1 MSSCFFVA
9 LFDLLHL
16 IQTHLL
22 FPQPTCSFDLTAF
35 GVTQFNRLNSH
46 AIISGQ
52 MRLRP
57 MFQHRATSVKVLF
70 YFFTCHPLHP
80 LSSEAW
86 QIQPSSFMAQ
96 IGIMWSFFLDI
107 RQLLHISFFYQPLDV
122 SFSNRCGYNHQIKPR
137 IDAVQYLTAEVCNFW
152 CCLKYFLLSKLIMQ
166 RYCNLLADSCE
177 MCTKQH

>member
-16 IQTHLL
+16 IQTYLL
-22 FPQPTCSFDLTAF
+22 FPQPTCLFDLTAF

-70 YFFTCHPLHP
+70 IFLLAIHYIHFLLKLDRFIPSPLWLKSASCGLFFR
-80 LSSEAW
+80 
-86 QIQPSSFMAQ
+86 
-96 IGIMWSFFLDI
+96 DI
-107 RQLLHISFFYQPLDV
+107 RQLLHISSFYQPLDV
-122 SFSNRCGYNHQIKPR
+122 SFS
-137 IDAVQYLTAEVCNFW
+137 
-152 CCLKYFLLSKLIMQ
+152 
-166 RYCNLLADSCE
+166 
-177 MCTKQH
+177 KQVWI